1 VRWGRLSEIRL
12 SNEELRYMALFSD
25 ITGTDVKDCIIDPES
40 GTIVFI
46 VPPGKAGLAIGSRGV
61 NVKRLSKILGKR
73 IEVVEW
79 ADNLEDFVKNLFLP
93 ARVLGTSLMKLKDG
107 RKVLYVRVN
116 PEDKG
121 LAIGKG
127 GKNVNKARI
136 ILKRYFDIDV
146 VSII

>member
-1 VRWGRLSEIRL
+1 
-12 SNEELRYMALFSD
+12 MALFSD
-25 ITGTDVKDCIIDPES
+25 ITGADVKDCIIDPES

-46 VPPGKAGLAIGSRGV
+46 VPPGKAGLAIGNRGI

-121 LAIGKG
+121 LAIGRG
-127 GKNVNKARI
+127 GKNVNKARA

>member
-1 VRWGRLSEIRL
+1 
-12 SNEELRYMALFSD
+12 
-25 ITGTDVKDCIIDPES
+25 
-40 GTIVFI
+40 
-46 VPPGKAGLAIGSRGV
+46 
-61 NVKRLSKILGKR
+61 KILGKR

-107 RKVLYVRVN
+107 KRVLYVRVN

-127 GKNVNKARI
+127 GKNVNKAKT

>member
-1 VRWGRLSEIRL
+1 MSEIKL

-25 ITGTDVKDCIIDPES
+25 VTGVDVRDCIIDS
-40 GTIVFI
+40 DSSAIVFI
-46 VPPGKAGLAIGSRGV
+46 VPPGKAGLAIGNRGT

-73 IEVVEW
+73 IEVIEW

-93 ARVLGTSLMKLKDG
+93 ARVLGTSLMKLKDS
-107 RKVLYVRVN
+107 RKILYVRVN

-121 LAIGKG
+121 LAIGKSG
-127 GKNVNKARI
+127 RNVNKART

-146 VSII
+146 VSIV

>member
-1 VRWGRLSEIRL
+1 
-12 SNEELRYMALFSD
+12 MALFSD
-25 ITGTDVKDCIIDPES
+25 ITGVDVRDCVIEPET
-40 GTIVFI
+40 GAIVFI
-46 VPPGKAGLAIGSRGV
+46 VPPGKAGLAIGNRGV

-107 RKVLYVRVN
+107 KKVLYVRVN

-121 LAIGKG
+121 LAIGKS
-127 GKNVNKARI
+127 GKNVNKAKT

-146 VSII
+146 VSIL

>member
-1 VRWGRLSEIRL
+1 
-12 SNEELRYMALFSD
+12 MALFSD
-25 ITGTDVKDCIIDPES
+25 VTGVDVRDCIIDPDT
-40 GTIVFI
+40 GTIVFV
-46 VPPGKAGLAIGSRGV
+46 VPPGKAGLAIGSRGA
-61 NVKRLSKILGKR
+61 NVRRLSKILGKR

-93 ARVLGTSLMKLKDG
+93 ARVLGTSLMKLRDG
-107 RKVLYVRVN
+107 KKVLYVRVN
-116 PEDKG
+116 PDDKG

-127 GKNVNKARI
+127 GRNVNKAKT

>member
-1 VRWGRLSEIRL
+1 
-12 SNEELRYMALFSD
+12 MALFSD
-25 ITGTDVKDCIIDPES
+25 VTGVDVKDCIIDSSS
-40 GTIVFI
+40 GSIVFI

-73 IEVVEW
+73 VEVVEW
-79 ADNLEDFVKNLFLP
+79 ADNLEDFARNLFLP
-93 ARVLGTSLMKLKDG
+93 ARVLGTSLIKLKDG
-107 RKVLYVRVN
+107 KKVLHVRVN

-127 GKNVNKARI
+127 GKNVNKVKT

-146 VSII
+146 VSIL

>member
-1 VRWGRLSEIRL
+1 
-12 SNEELRYMALFSD
+12 MALFSD
-25 ITGTDVKDCIIDPES
+25 VTGVDVKDCIIDSDS
-40 GTIVFI
+40 GAIVFI
-46 VPPGKAGLAIGSRGV
+46 VPPGKAGLAIGNRGA

-73 IEVVEW
+73 IEVIEW

-107 RKVLYVRVN
+107 KRVLYVRVN

-121 LAIGKG
+121 LAIGRG
-127 GKNVNKARI
+127 GKNVNKART